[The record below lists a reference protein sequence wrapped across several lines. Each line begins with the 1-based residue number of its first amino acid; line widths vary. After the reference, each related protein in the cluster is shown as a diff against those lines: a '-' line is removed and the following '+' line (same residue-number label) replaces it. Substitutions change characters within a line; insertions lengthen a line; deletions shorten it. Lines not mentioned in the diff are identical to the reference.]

1 MAKRKP
7 KAEPAGGWAPVNEVA
22 DAKKSRKERASFYTP
37 LALVAKLVEWADLH
51 TGMRVL
57 EPSAGDGR
65 IVHALREFG
74 VTHVDVC
81 ELEPAMH
88 ERIRA
93 AGGTLVGTDFLEF
106 AAGTEVGSYDRIVM
120 NPPFHGREWEKHL
133 EAAWGL
139 LAPGGL
145 ILCVAPDSARQRMD
159 RCKPKLTGCAHAT
172 YEQLPADLFA
182 ESGAKV
188 STVVIEVREG
198 AGDPVCGFKNGA
210 TWNAALMVTNDCELY
225 RMTANRSWGL
235 DARIVD
241 AVRDE
246 IGKSGGSCYG
256 IDWREVA
263 EYRHQDEP
271 VEDVV
276 MLSDAALAR
285 LDDLFEELGV
295 GTIEIVDDGT
305 GPGDIIGHKDEVKP
319 APEPWPEPEPAPVP
333 PASSRGVQLTLF
345 DHDACGAEAA

>member
-1 MAKRKP
+1 M
-7 KAEPAGGWAPVNEVA
+7 GWAPVNEVA
-22 DAKKSRKERASFYTP
+22 DAKKARKERASFYTP

-74 VTHVDVC
+74 VTHVDAC

-93 AGGTLVGTDFLEF
+93 AGGTLVGADFLGF

-159 RCKPKLTGCAHAT
+159 RCKPKLTGCEHAT

-182 ESGAKV
+182 GSGAKV
-188 STVVIEVREG
+188 STVVIEAREG
-198 AGDPVCGFKNGA
+198 AGDPVSGFKNPA
-210 TWNAALMVTNDCELY
+210 TWNAALMVTSTHELY
-225 RMTANRSWGL
+225 RLTETWGWEANE
-235 DARIVD
+235 RIRD

-246 IGKSGGSCYG
+246 VGKAGGSCYG

-271 VEDVV
+271 AEDVV
-276 MLSDAALAR
+276 MLSPAALAR
-285 LDDLFEELGV
+285 LDDAFEELGV
-295 GTIEIVDDGT
+295 GTIEIVEDGT
-305 GPGDIIGHKDEVKP
+305 GPGDIIARPGR
-319 APEPWPEPEPAPVP
+319 PEER
-333 PASSRGVQLTLF
+333 RGALKQGTLF
-345 DHDACGAEAA
+345 DDDAEAA